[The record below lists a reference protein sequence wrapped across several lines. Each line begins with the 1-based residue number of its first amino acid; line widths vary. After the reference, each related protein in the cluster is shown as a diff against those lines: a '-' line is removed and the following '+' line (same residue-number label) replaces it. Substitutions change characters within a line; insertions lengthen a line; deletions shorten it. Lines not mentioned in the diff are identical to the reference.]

1 MGADRFVVN
10 LQEGKDADAT
20 SSRLMQEVLK
30 LTGQVNQAQI
40 PIVMQQGDPVPE
52 GMLPG
57 QPVIQWS
64 TNAPSTILVW
74 NGSTLS

>member
-1 MGADRFVVN
+1 MGADRFFVN
-10 LQEGKDADAT
+10 LQEGKDEQDT
-20 SSRLMQEVLK
+20 SSRLMQEVLR

-40 PIVMQQGDPVPE
+40 PIVMQAGDPVPE

-64 TNAPSTILVW
+64 TNAPSTVLVW